1 MNSECM
7 HIKCKSIVTVM
18 WNILQELNFTSPK
31 TLKIWSSRSLIIVL
45 FKFGGYQGSCKE

>member
-1 MNSECM
+1 MNNEYM
-7 HIKCKSIVTVM
+7 HMKCKSIITVM

-31 TLKIWSSRSLIIVL
+31 TLKIKISRSLIIVL